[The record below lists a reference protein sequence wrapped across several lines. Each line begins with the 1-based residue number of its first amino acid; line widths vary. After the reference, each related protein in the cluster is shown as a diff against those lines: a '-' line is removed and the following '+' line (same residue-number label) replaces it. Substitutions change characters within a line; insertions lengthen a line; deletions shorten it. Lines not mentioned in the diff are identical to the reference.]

1 MTINQ
6 VTISGNL
13 CDDCAKKGSSEN
25 PVVLF
30 TVAVNERVKSGDE
43 WVEKPNFIDCKMFG
57 NYAKA
62 LAPSLKKGVRV
73 AVDGKLVQDK
83 WENEDGNK
91 CSKLSVR
98 VNNLEVFAPKADA
111 EAPKKAKKAKNSEEW

>member
-13 CDDCAKKGSSEN
+13 CDDCAKKGNAEN
-25 PVVLF
+25 PLVLF

-62 LAPSLKKGVRV
+62 LASTLKKGVRV

-83 WENEDGNK
+83 WEDEEGNK
-91 CSKLSVR
+91 RSKLSVR
-98 VNNLEVFAPKADA
+98 VNNIEVFAPKVNT
-111 EAPKKAKKAKNSEEW
+111 ETPKKAKKAKSSEEW